1 LQQVVESVQVAD
13 IVGQAI
19 VIYAPA
25 KPPQTA
31 IPPNKNVSG
40 LREGAGDPNVPVQP
54 QPQSSA
60 ASRDVPQQAVPQTIG
75 AAQVNGST
83 QPVAAGVIRLL
94 SDRRPA
100 ITSGNSPNGDVN
112 VNPQAQGQATENE
125 LIERAGRPQPPI
137 R

>member
-1 LQQVVESVQVAD
+1 MDQSGTGRLQQVVEGVQVAD

-31 IPPNKNVSG
+31 IPPNQNVSG

-54 QPQSSA
+54 Q
-60 ASRDVPQQAVPQTIG
+60 G
-75 AAQVNGST
+75 ARPLRETCRVRRCRKPLAMLQVNGST

-100 ITSGNSPNGDVN
+100 ITTGDSPNGDVN
-112 VNPQAQGQATENE
+112 SQSTSPRTGD
-125 LIERAGRPQPPI
+125 R
-137 R
+137 